1 MTFDVIKIY
10 VKGATNIMSIEID
23 PFFSVGYVDSK
34 KPGVFLS
41 FVADEIKERLK
52 NEDGLYIIGL
62 TSKKY
67 AAGTLVFERIHD
79 RLEILSLYVT
89 PKFRHRGGSRLL
101 LAALEAIA
109 SKMDYIITASFC
121 MVDGETEL
129 LEEAFI
135 NADFSKR
142 TDVDYKTYIVTL
154 ADCEEAESLKKVKK
168 NPKIK
173 YFSDLTENKLK
184 SYNKQAE
191 EKFAPLPVGGFLSDD
206 VDRELS
212 AIYEEN
218 GRVKGY
224 VTIENISYQNGIRVA
239 AAYNGSN
246 NPLILMWLLK
256 ASLSEAEKK
265 YDSSI
270 PLVIDV
276 VDETA
281 DRFVR
286 YILPEVSEVSRTF
299 DKVPDMV

>member
-1 MTFDVIKIY
+1 
-10 VKGATNIMSIEID
+10 MSIEIN
-23 PFFSVGYVDSK
+23 PSFSVGYVDAK
-34 KPGVFLS
+34 KPGVFKKLI
-41 FVADEIKERLK
+41 AEDIIERL
-52 NEDGLYIIGL
+52 ETEEGLYIIGL
-62 TSKKY
+62 TSEEY
-67 AAGTLVFERIHD
+67 AAGALVFEKIYD
-79 RLEILSLYVT
+79 RLEVLSLYVE
-89 PKFRHRGGSRLL
+89 PKFRHQGGSKLL
-101 LAALEAIA
+101 LDALEAIA
-109 SKMDYIITASFC
+109 SKLDYIVTASFS
-121 MVDGETEL
+121 MVDDETQL

-135 NADFSKR
+135 NADFQKR
-142 TDVDYKTYIVTL
+142 EDVDYKTYIVTL
-154 ADCEEAESLKKVKK
+154 ADCEDAESLKKVKK

-173 YFSDLTENKLK
+173 YFSELTENKLK

-191 EKFAPLPVGGFLSDD
+191 EKFAPLPVGGLMGSE

-224 VTIENISYQNGIRVA
+224 VAIENISYQNGIRVA
-239 AAYNGSN
+239 AAYNGSE

-256 ASLSEAEKK
+256 AALSVAEKK
-265 YDSSI
+265 YDENI